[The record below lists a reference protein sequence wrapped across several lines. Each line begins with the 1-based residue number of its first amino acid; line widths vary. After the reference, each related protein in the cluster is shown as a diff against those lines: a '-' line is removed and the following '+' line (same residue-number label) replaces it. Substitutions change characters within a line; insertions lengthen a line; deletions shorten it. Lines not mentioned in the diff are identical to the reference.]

1 MVRELV
7 QFVRE
12 NIDER
17 LEEEFDKIF
26 DEENYDSLDEVT
38 VESLDPFYV
47 IEYLGDRVFSERK
60 DIVEYFEG
68 RYPETFEEKVD
79 HIISRVVK
87 HYLENYEQHIEDTI
101 LVDMRYDIFD
111 RGQEKRDPHGYRGVS
126 KSDF

>member
-7 QFVRE
+7 QFVRD
-12 NIDER
+12 NIDEK

-26 DEENYDSLDEVT
+26 DEENYNSLDEVT
-38 VESLDPFYV
+38 VESLEPFL
-47 IEYLGDRVFSERK
+47 IAEPLGDQVFSERN
-60 DIVEYFEG
+60 DIVEYFEE

-79 HIISRVVK
+79 HIIIRVVN

-101 LVDMRYDIFD
+101 LVDMRYNKFD
-111 RGQEKRDPHGYRGVS
+111 REQEKRDPHGYRGVS